1 MERAEHTLANSRETV
16 SVLQAKLE
24 ATETQ
29 VALLKHERYLL
40 MQKFEEQTSTRDTL
54 VASLHSQL
62 EDKSNTIA
70 QLVHKIHQ
78 MQRMVQRGGAG
89 LQKGGAGVLHLQES
103 LLPLPPKEVPP
114 DNIHRINRIT
124 RRGRKLSD
132 TPTTISAGN
141 NSLLDYSPPTHI
153 RPINPPSSSSRLSK
167 SYEGRSLVNHGR
179 NSRDFEPSLREGP
192 LDLPPG
198 EGSPRTR
205 RVDTPSLRLPPIPL
219 PPGPRPRHRRF
230 QLAQSQGL
238 TSAPSS
244 FRTSNYESG
253 SVTNRESNGEGRLLE
268 SQNDEGKLLV
278 KHESD
283 NRTFFN
289 RIHQQFK

>member
-1 MERAEHTLANSRETV
+1 M

-62 EDKSNTIA
+62 EDKSNTVA
-70 QLVHKIHQ
+70 QLVHRIHQ
-78 MQRMVQRGGAG
+78 MQTMVQRGGAG
-89 LQKGGAGVLHLQES
+89 FQRGGAGVLHLQES

-114 DNIHRINRIT
+114 ENIHRINRIT
-124 RRGRKLSD
+124 RRGRKLND
-132 TPTTISAGN
+132 TPTTVSAGN
-141 NSLLDYSPPTHI
+141 NGLLDHSPPTHI
-153 RPINPPSSSSRLSK
+153 RQLNPSSTSRLSK

-198 EGSPRTR
+198 EGPVHSPRTR

-244 FRTSNYESG
+244 FRTTNYRSE
-253 SVTNRESNGEGRLLE
+253 SVTNRESNREGHLLE
-268 SQNDEGKLLV
+268 SQNDEGKLMV
-278 KHESD
+278 KHETD

-289 RIHQQFK
+289 RIHHQQQFK